1 MTLRMLWRI
10 TIPVILA
17 GVLCITAE
25 TKKSRPQGS
34 IPSPYKT
41 KGNLSSERHHRL
53 LQQKPEVLSSSREA
67 LVVTERRYLRRDWC
81 KTQPLRQTIS
91 EEGCRSRTVVNRFC
105 YGQCNSFYIPRHMGP
120 SSGQGQNRGQASGSG
135 RKNHNK
141 AQEPFQS
148 CSFCRPH
155 RITQLTVQLDCP
167 DLQPPFRHRK
177 VQRVKQCRCMSVD
190 VTGHGK
196 LQFARRRDKFTF
208 GHPDSSFEA
217 EQDVLF
223 YKASQGHFCAAY
235 LSEPPSG
242 NCHRSPCLLERSA
255 GSASHS
261 FGGQAVRDMMPSG
274 FHSEPVI
281 AGAWQLRIIT
291 VVRFPHCTRDIG
303 SVPLDGHGGVGW
315 EPELTPHN
323 NCLAVAVPPVTQSNW
338 ETDSEGE
345 GEEQGTRE
353 PWRGQLPGPSW
364 RAWGLVVVEARSLG
378 VGVEVGG
385 PFQAEGVVEVGP
397 YPVVEEVGVEVRN
410 QAGEEVVEA
419 QNLVVEGEVAVDK
432 DQGRVRAVEVVV
444 EEERHLL

>member
-1 MTLRMLWRI
+1 MHSNACLSFYRMLWKI

-25 TKKSRPQGS
+25 TKKPRPQGS

-120 SSGQGQNRGQASGSG
+120 SSGQGQSRGQASGSG
-135 RKNHNK
+135 RKSHNK

-190 VTGHGK
+190 VSGHGK
-196 LQFARRRDKFTF
+196 L
-208 GHPDSSFEA
+208 
-217 EQDVLF
+217 
-223 YKASQGHFCAAY
+223 
-235 LSEPPSG
+235 
-242 NCHRSPCLLERSA
+242 
-255 GSASHS
+255 
-261 FGGQAVRDMMPSG
+261 
-274 FHSEPVI
+274 
-281 AGAWQLRIIT
+281 
-291 VVRFPHCTRDIG
+291 
-303 SVPLDGHGGVGW
+303 
-315 EPELTPHN
+315 
-323 NCLAVAVPPVTQSNW
+323 
-338 ETDSEGE
+338 
-345 GEEQGTRE
+345 
-353 PWRGQLPGPSW
+353 
-364 RAWGLVVVEARSLG
+364 
-378 VGVEVGG
+378 
-385 PFQAEGVVEVGP
+385 
-397 YPVVEEVGVEVRN
+397 
-410 QAGEEVVEA
+410 
-419 QNLVVEGEVAVDK
+419 
-432 DQGRVRAVEVVV
+432 
-444 EEERHLL
+444 